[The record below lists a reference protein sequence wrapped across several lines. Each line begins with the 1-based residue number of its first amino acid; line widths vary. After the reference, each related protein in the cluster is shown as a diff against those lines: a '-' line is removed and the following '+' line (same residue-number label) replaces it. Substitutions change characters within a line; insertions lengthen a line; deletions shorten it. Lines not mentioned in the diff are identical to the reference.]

1 MSKTLDLPL
10 ELIDH
15 IYQFSD
21 IDTKISLQHALPT
34 FAFYRSKLVIDEML
48 TIKLDLVN
56 IIKATRYEI
65 NQLILSLR
73 QYENA
78 LEDTDL

>member
-1 MSKTLDLPL
+1 MYKLALPL

-21 IDTKISLQHALPT
+21 IDTKVRLQHALPT
-34 FAFYRSKLVIDEML
+34 FPFRRSKLFVNDL
-48 TIKLDLVN
+48 LAIKLDLVN
-56 IIKATRYEI
+56 ITKATRYEI

-78 LEDTDL
+78 FDDIEL